1 MEIRC
6 KSTKRYLFKIEIE
19 EYYKNLKK
27 EKYYANLKKM
37 GIEVET
43 PLVIEYPCPK
53 CKMIEVYEIYPTH
66 YIHIRSYKR
75 DVDNNK

>member
-19 EYYKNLKK
+19 EYYK
-27 EKYYANLKKM
+27 NLKKM

-53 CKMIEVYEIYPTH
+53 CKMIEVYEIYSTH

>member
-1 MEIRC
+1 
-6 KSTKRYLFKIEIE
+6 
-19 EYYKNLKK
+19 
-27 EKYYANLKKM
+27 M

-43 PLVIEYPCPK
+43 PLVIEYPCHK
-53 CKMIEVYEIYPTH
+53 CKMIEVYKKYTSQ

>member
-1 MEIRC
+1 
-6 KSTKRYLFKIEIE
+6 
-19 EYYKNLKK
+19 
-27 EKYYANLKKM
+27 M

-66 YIHIRSYKR
+66 YIHIKSYKR

>member
-1 MEIRC
+1 MIIKC
-6 KSTKRYLFKIEIE
+6 KGSNKFLANINI
-19 EYYKNLKK
+19 

-37 GIEVET
+37 GIEVGT
-43 PLVIEYPCPK
+43 PLIIEYPCPK

-66 YIHIRSYKR
+66 YIHIKSYKR